1 METWKH
7 LYIVST
13 HNWLQYI
20 TELTSFCLE
29 YIYIHH
35 PRIFLHSIHHAWC
48 LWVKMKL
55 VSDDWLKGGG
65 GWVTFLSNG
74 NTQVNK
80 ISGDIFNSTDISPS
94 DLPTHPHR
102 QYNDLST
109 DSNSRKWLFCR
120 TFFLQHRYISPRPTH
135 TPTHP
140 DNTMISRQTLD
151 NHIQTA
157 LNVKKTSV
165 CSCRLFVYYEAIDQV
180 LIDQLPFTAMHA
192 CKSCHH
198 LKENRIFWPSAK
210 WPYLLKNLFF

>member
-7 LYIVST
+7 FYIVST
-13 HNWLQYI
+13 RNRLQYI

-55 VSDDWLKGGG
+55 VSDDWLTGEG
-65 GWVTFLSNG
+65 VAFLSNG

-109 DSNSRKWLFCR
+109 DSNSRKWLF
-120 TFFLQHRYISPRPTH
+120 YSIDISPPDLPTH
-135 TPTHP
+135 PPTYP

-165 CSCRLFVYYEAIDQV
+165 CSCWLFVYYEAIDQV
-180 LIDQLPFTAMHA
+180 LIDQLPFTAMDA

>member
-1 METWKH
+1 
-7 LYIVST
+7 
-13 HNWLQYI
+13 
-20 TELTSFCLE
+20 
-29 YIYIHH
+29 
-35 PRIFLHSIHHAWC
+35 
-48 LWVKMKL
+48 MKL
-55 VSDDWLKGGG
+55 VSDDWLKGE
-65 GWVTFLSNG
+65 WVAFLSNG

-80 ISGDIFNSTDISPS
+80 ISGDIFNSTDSSPS

-109 DSNSRKWLFCR
+109 DSNSRKWLF
-120 TFFLQHRYISPRPTH
+120 YSIDISPPDLPTH
-135 TPTHP
+135 PPTHP

-151 NHIQTA
+151 NHIQTVF
-157 LNVKKTSV
+157 NVKKTSV

>member
-7 LYIVST
+7 SYIVST
-13 HNWLQYI
+13 HNRLQYI

-55 VSDDWLKGGG
+55 VSDDWLKGEG
-65 GWVTFLSNG
+65 VAFLSNG

-109 DSNSRKWLFCR
+109 DSNSRKWLF
-120 TFFLQHRYISPRPTH
+120 YSIDISPPDL
-135 TPTHP
+135 PTHP
-140 DNTMISRQTLD
+140 PTPT
-151 NHIQTA
+151 IQW
-157 LNVKKTSV
+157 LVD
-165 CSCRLFVYYEAIDQV
+165 RL
-180 LIDQLPFTAMHA
+180 
-192 CKSCHH
+192 
-198 LKENRIFWPSAK
+198 
-210 WPYLLKNLFF
+210 